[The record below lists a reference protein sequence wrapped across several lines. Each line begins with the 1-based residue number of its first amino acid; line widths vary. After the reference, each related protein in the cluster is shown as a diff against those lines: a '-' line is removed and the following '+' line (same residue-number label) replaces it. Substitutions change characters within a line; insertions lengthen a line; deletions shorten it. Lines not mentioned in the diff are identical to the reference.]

1 VSCAERG
8 GTFGGG
14 AAVDV
19 RSYNASYARLQP
31 RPPTSVAK
39 KMSVAKAFSDGTYS
53 DHPYGSL
60 KVFSDQ
66 P

>member
-1 VSCAERG
+1 M
-8 GTFGGG
+8 
-14 AAVDV
+14 
-19 RSYNASYARLQP
+19 YNISNEL
-31 RPPTSVAK
+31 
-39 KMSVAKAFSDGTYS
+39 SVAKAFSDDTYS

>member
-1 VSCAERG
+1 M
-8 GTFGGG
+8 
-14 AAVDV
+14 
-19 RSYNASYARLQP
+19 YNISNGR
-31 RPPTSVAK
+31 SVAK

>member
-1 VSCAERG
+1 
-8 GTFGGG
+8 
-14 AAVDV
+14 
-19 RSYNASYARLQP
+19 
-31 RPPTSVAK
+31 
-39 KMSVAKAFSDGTYS
+39 MSVAKAFSDGTYN